1 MAELLPYLTS
11 EAVRIPYG
19 VQIKVSETAKSQL
32 LKRRRGWFLR
42 KEKYDKN
49 LQNLNEQ
56 LGQLPLDT
64 IAFVPFSVP
73 ITPDSRLNYN
83 GPVALIMDGLS
94 ASASVS
100 IASWFVRSG
109 RGMTFGEPPMGSIS
123 GTFGNPVQIK
133 LPESGLLVNIASARY
148 FTQNPMQ
155 WVSLPLLPDFPVIPD
170 AEQVL
175 RNIDAPRN
183 RALEW
188 LNDID

>member
-1 MAELLPYLTS
+1 
-11 EAVRIPYG
+11 
-19 VQIKVSETAKSQL
+19 
-32 LKRRRGWFLR
+32 
-42 KEKYDKN
+42 
-49 LQNLNEQ
+49 
-56 LGQLPLDT
+56 
-64 IAFVPFSVP
+64 
-73 ITPDSRLNYN
+73 
-83 GPVALIMDGLS
+83 
-94 ASASVS
+94 
-100 IASWFVRSG
+100 
-109 RGMTFGEPPMGSIS
+109 MGSIS